1 MLIFGQ
7 KACFLGPRQLARQK
21 VNIHQ
26 LVTIAIGFAVD
37 IEYIDKISANSLN
50 PPPRALSWG
59 PEGRRLVN
67 TCDQWPINASS
78 IDVVQG
84 VKKSVKVYWLVYFL
98 GNYFVFRCNLTL
110 SSTILLELFWFELEL
125 LFQILKQ
132 LNSTNSVFLLFSI
145 KRLKSNKIC
154 KIRLPQKN

>member
-1 MLIFGQ
+1 MKRTTKLQWKLDTIKNCKYLQCG
-7 KACFLGPRQLARQK
+7 
-21 VNIHQ
+21 

-78 IDVVQG
+78 IDVV
-84 VKKSVKVYWLVYFL
+84 
-98 GNYFVFRCNLTL
+98 
-110 SSTILLELFWFELEL
+110 
-125 LFQILKQ
+125 
-132 LNSTNSVFLLFSI
+132 
-145 KRLKSNKIC
+145 
-154 KIRLPQKN
+154 